1 MSPLQLNNA
10 TTGYKNTLR
19 ECKTVGQRKTNILR
33 NIISLFCCPTAFHA
47 RQQFV
52 VVPCDLCRRPIDLLA
67 YWPAEEAGGAY
78 A

>member
-1 MSPLQLNNA
+1 MSTNMILVSYTVLRLIIAFLAWSPLMSPLQLNNA

-47 RQQFV
+47 RQ
-52 VVPCDLCRRPIDLLA
+52 
-67 YWPAEEAGGAY
+67 
-78 A
+78 

>member
-10 TTGYKNTLR
+10 TTGYKKILR

-47 RQQFV
+47 RQ
-52 VVPCDLCRRPIDLLA
+52 
-67 YWPAEEAGGAY
+67 
-78 A
+78 